1 MRNST
6 VFCLTLLII
15 CVINSNLALAK
26 IKAANQ
32 LTNIQD
38 KADNATDR
46 ADKEEMSHTMNSQIS
61 PSLSNESVAGES
73 TIDVIVKLL
82 IYKIFKKL

>member
-1 MRNST
+1 MRIST

-26 IKAANQ
+26 VIKAANQ

-46 ADKEEMSHTMNSQIS
+46 ADKEEMSYTMNSQIS

-82 IYKIFKKL
+82 IY